1 MKRGKSRKY
10 IDSDHLGVA
19 KPIRPEDLDRHVTR
33 HGVYPSIPTSQGVPW
48 STYVRSQR
56 VSSRSISSST
66 EALDSEQARQT
77 MRRILQ
83 HTRSLPTNSPV
94 PYLSMTD
101 REYRSDSGLSD
112 RYTTRIPVTISGD
125 RSSYMTEYDEYAT
138 LGNRTPT
145 TSSVGMMVRPKI
157 RSVSSQG
164 SISSKGKREGDKA
177 VPSCSPPIIGES
189 AGMFTDM
196 TDTML
201 KVLDRR
207 AAIAAQARELENTLA
222 ENAYALEQNRQ
233 RLTGYMP
240 DPVTCHSLSSQP
252 LYVNTMPK
260 TINVGIPVAE
270 STPVPQM
277 GPMLYRPIPA
287 TRVCDIC
294 EPVASEQARARYLE
308 EQRRH
313 MKSVRPTSSNDRSSV
328 SASLSREIQEFRS
341 HWDDHHQEER
351 ETHHVML
358 ESMREQKEKQ
368 RQLAKREG
376 DEVYKQMTRNLEKVK
391 AIARESLS
399 RASSISV
406 GKHQIALTR
415 TDFSYVKEKMNKIN
429 QKLSSLYKNWQAEYQ
444 EALTPEQCE
453 DIRRFYEPHVQK
465 YETKYK
471 FLCQM
476 LNQAIDERKRAS
488 SPRVS
493 DEGKRVSSPRGSAPE
508 LTPSLAA
515 LEDAST
521 LKGKE
526 WNRGEQHK
534 ESPHMYSTRDGRM
547 TPTAPTYEDMRIET
561 SLSVT
566 PEDSLEGLSAAV
578 GGTEGD
584 QVRSPIA
591 TNVKELVTTVA
602 PPGFVETRPKIVS
615 VSRDQGVLPGEIEVT
630 REASREDALAAT
642 RQFFH
647 AEPERRSATEVPAT
661 TTTSQP
667 QTDTLPVA
675 SVPVETEH
683 PELMPVRILPH
694 SGTPP
699 RPTATAT
706 LRPRTWVQRISEGQI
721 ERQPQDEDSE
731 ENDTLEPLVL
741 EGIPEELGPEW
752 RVLHPFDIPGVRN
765 PTEDTPPT
773 HRRLAE
779 NDTLVELIQTAEYL
793 EDVPSWEQRRFY
805 PPRYGDPY
813 YRGCGRG
820 HGRGRG
826 RGRGWLSEDLA
837 DRDTGRGRGRFPSR
851 GNERNDQDRNGFPP
865 SVGRDI
871 RLELP
876 PEPARFTDW
885 SSISSPPAT
894 FPHGMPGISVEPSE
908 NVPNQLNVPA
918 TETTRS
924 ERIVVGN
931 VDRANMA
938 SQTEPIREDREIQ
951 VRPAI
956 PMDTGP
962 QSNNIEQNEENVDII
977 PPVPMSSACLSL
989 HAEDVVLVDTPQGAS
1004 IENDV
1009 VRSSQVIS
1017 HTIEGISSIHPVD
1030 SNITS
1035 GARQMEMDDRYRGL
1049 PRTST
1054 CNRRD
1059 SSDSSDTDRVPRGR
1073 GYSYERG
1080 RPPER
1085 ERYSSRDRRPPI
1097 R

>member
-1 MKRGKSRKY
+1 M
-10 IDSDHLGVA
+10 
-19 KPIRPEDLDRHVTR
+19 
-33 HGVYPSIPTSQGVPW
+33 
-48 STYVRSQR
+48 
-56 VSSRSISSST
+56 
-66 EALDSEQARQT
+66 
-77 MRRILQ
+77 
-83 HTRSLPTNSPV
+83 
-94 PYLSMTD
+94 
-101 REYRSDSGLSD
+101 
-112 RYTTRIPVTISGD
+112 
-125 RSSYMTEYDEYAT
+125 
-138 LGNRTPT
+138 
-145 TSSVGMMVRPKI
+145 
-157 RSVSSQG
+157 
-164 SISSKGKREGDKA
+164 
-177 VPSCSPPIIGES
+177 
-189 AGMFTDM
+189 
-196 TDTML
+196 
-201 KVLDRR
+201 
-207 AAIAAQARELENTLA
+207 
-222 ENAYALEQNRQ
+222 
-233 RLTGYMP
+233 
-240 DPVTCHSLSSQP
+240 
-252 LYVNTMPK
+252 
-260 TINVGIPVAE
+260 
-270 STPVPQM
+270 
-277 GPMLYRPIPA
+277 
-287 TRVCDIC
+287 
-294 EPVASEQARARYLE
+294 
-308 EQRRH
+308 
-313 MKSVRPTSSNDRSSV
+313 
-328 SASLSREIQEFRS
+328 SASLSREIQEFCS
-341 HWDDHHQEER
+341 HWDDHRQDEK

-368 RQLAKREG
+368 RQLAKRER

-391 AIARESLS
+391 VIARESLS

-406 GKHQIALTR
+406 GEHQIALTR
-415 TDFSYVKEKMNKIN
+415 TDFSYVKEKMNKIDH
-429 QKLSSLYKNWQAEYQ
+429 KLDGLYKNWQAEYK
-444 EALTPEQCE
+444 EAMTPEQCE
-453 DIRRFYEPHVQK
+453 DIQRFYEPHVQK

-471 FLCQM
+471 LLCQM
-476 LNQAIDERKRAS
+476 LKQVIGERKRAS
-488 SPRVS
+488 SLRVS

-561 SLSVT
+561 SLSMT

-591 TNVKELVTTVA
+591 TNVKKLVTTVA

-615 VSRDQGVLPGEIEVT
+615 GSRDQGALPGETEVT

-667 QTDTLPVA
+667 QTDTLPVT

-683 PELMPVRILPH
+683 PELLPVRILPH

-699 RPTATAT
+699 RPTATTT
-706 LRPRTWVQRISEGQI
+706 LRPRMWVQRISEGQI

-741 EGIPEELGPEW
+741 EGLPDELGPEW

-820 HGRGRG
+820 CGRGRG

-837 DRDTGRGRGRFPSR
+837 DRDTGRGQGRFPSH
-851 GNERNDQDRNGFPP
+851 GNGRNDQDRNGFPP

-876 PEPARFTDW
+876 PEPEPARFTDW
-885 SSISSPPAT
+885 SSISSPPVT
-894 FPHGMPGISVEPSE
+894 FPHGTPGISVEPSE

-918 TETTRS
+918 TETARS
-924 ERIVVGN
+924 ERIAVGN
-931 VDRANMA
+931 VNRATMA
-938 SQTEPIREDREIQ
+938 SQTEPIREDRDIQ

-962 QSNNIEQNEENVDII
+962 QSNNVEQNEENVDII
-977 PPVPMSSACLSL
+977 PPVPMSSARLSL
-989 HAEDVVLVDTPQGAS
+989 HAEDVVLVDTPRGAS
-1004 IENDV
+1004 IENGV
-1009 VRSSQVIS
+1009 IRSSQVRS
-1017 HTIEGISSIHPVD
+1017 HTIEGISSICPVD

-1035 GARQMEMDDRYRGL
+1035 GARQMEMDDRYHGL

-1085 ERYSSRDRRPPI
+1085 ERYPSRDRRPPI
-1097 R
+1097 RQGAPSNG